1 LDATRG
7 EPGIR
12 PESAVRLASLA
23 QSDIYVRIYRRL
35 CRTDE
40 ESRVSFDAQ
49 CDLAAVVYGADDD
62 PDRLI
67 SGFAADLRRS
77 GGRPVGVVQ
86 LGRSC
91 RAENPRLGVVM
102 LPDGDVVRLAPR
114 DFAPRDFVPRDF
126 ASQDF
131 ASQDLAPRDFASRAE
146 AHVTGCRLDPD
157 RLAGLAT
164 RLAAAIEAGADLVI
178 INRFGRSEAAGKGLI
193 ELIPQALDADI
204 PVLIAVPEQRFAAWI
219 RFSEGMNV
227 RLACRREAL
236 DRWWQAVT
244 GPSRP
249 RSGAGTFCEFVK

>member
-1 LDATRG
+1 MVVYIRQ
-7 EPGIR
+7 PG
-12 PESAVRLASLA
+12 
-23 QSDIYVRIYRRL
+23 RR
-35 CRTDE
+35 C
-40 ESRVSFDAQ
+40 VSFDAQ
-49 CDLAAVVYGADDD
+49 CDLAAVVYGDDDD

-102 LPDGDVVRLAPR
+102 LPDGEVVRL
-114 DFAPRDFVPRDF
+114 

-131 ASQDLAPRDFASRAE
+131 ASQAA
-146 AHVTGCRLDPD
+146 AHMSGCRLDPD
-157 RLAGLAT
+157 RLASLAT

-178 INRFGRSEAAGKGLI
+178 INRFGRSEAEGKGLLN
-193 ELIPQALDADI
+193 LIPQALEADI
-204 PVLIAVPEQRFAAWI
+204 PVLIAVPERRFAAWI

-236 DRWWQAVT
+236 DRWWLTIA

-249 RSGAGTFCEFVK
+249 RSGAGTFCEFLK

>member
-1 LDATRG
+1 MI
-7 EPGIR
+7 EYI
-12 PESAVRLASLA
+12 AVA
-23 QSDIYVRIYRRL
+23 
-35 CRTDE
+35 CTDE
-40 ESRVSFDAQ
+40 EGCVSFDAQ
-49 CDLAAVVYGADDD
+49 CDLAAIVYGADDD

-102 LPDGDVVRLAPR
+102 LPDGEVVRL
-114 DFAPRDFVPRDF
+114 

-131 ASQDLAPRDFASRAE
+131 ATE
-146 AHVTGCRLDPD
+146 AAAHMTGCRLDSD
-157 RLAGLAT
+157 RLADLAV

-178 INRFGRSEAAGKGLI
+178 INRFGRSEAEGKGLI
-193 ELIPQALDADI
+193 DLVPQALEADI

-219 RFSEGMNV
+219 RFSEGMHV
-227 RLACRREAL
+227 RLPCRREAL
-236 DRWWQAVT
+236 DRWWRTIA

-249 RSGAGTFCEFVK
+249 RSGAATFCEFLK

>member
-1 LDATRG
+1 MVVYIRQ
-7 EPGIR
+7 PG
-12 PESAVRLASLA
+12 
-23 QSDIYVRIYRRL
+23 RR
-35 CRTDE
+35 C
-40 ESRVSFDAQ
+40 VSFDAQ
-49 CDLAAVVYGADDD
+49 CDLAAVVYGDDDD

-102 LPDGDVVRLAPR
+102 LPDGEVVRL
-114 DFAPRDFVPRDF
+114 

-131 ASQDLAPRDFASRAE
+131 ASQAA
-146 AHVTGCRLDPD
+146 AHMSGCRLDPD
-157 RLAGLAT
+157 RLASLAT

-178 INRFGRSEAAGKGLI
+178 INRFGRSEAEGKGLLN
-193 ELIPQALDADI
+193 LIPQALEADI
-204 PVLIAVPEQRFAAWI
+204 PVLIAVPERRFAAWI

-236 DRWWQAVT
+236 DRWWLTVT
-244 GPSRP
+244 GSSRP
-249 RSGAGTFCEFVK
+249 RSGAGTFCEFLK

>member
-1 LDATRG
+1 
-7 EPGIR
+7 
-12 PESAVRLASLA
+12 
-23 QSDIYVRIYRRL
+23 
-35 CRTDE
+35 
-40 ESRVSFDAQ
+40 VSFDAQ

-91 RAENPRLGVVM
+91 RAEHPRLGVVM
-102 LPDGDVVRLAPR
+102 LPDGEVVRLAPQDFAR
-114 DFAPRDFVPRDF
+114 QDFAP
-126 ASQDF
+126 Q
-131 ASQDLAPRDFASRAE
+131 DFASRAE
-146 AHVTGCRLDPD
+146 TRVTGCRLDAD

-178 INRFGRSEAAGKGLI
+178 INRFGRSEAEGKGLI
-193 ELIPQALDADI
+193 ELIPLALDADI
-204 PVLIAVPEQRFAAWI
+204 PVLIAVPEQRFAAWL

-227 RLACRREAL
+227 RLACRRETL

-249 RSGAGTFCEFVK
+249 RSGAGTFCAFVK

>member
-1 LDATRG
+1 
-7 EPGIR
+7 
-12 PESAVRLASLA
+12 
-23 QSDIYVRIYRRL
+23 
-35 CRTDE
+35 
-40 ESRVSFDAQ
+40 VSFDAQ

-102 LPDGDVVRLAPR
+102 LPDGEVVRLAPQ
-114 DFAPRDFVPRDF
+114 DFESQAF
-126 ASQDF
+126 ASQ
-131 ASQDLAPRDFASRAE
+131 AE

-157 RLAGLAT
+157 RLAGLAV

-178 INRFGRSEAAGKGLI
+178 INRFGRSEAEGKGLI
-193 ELIPQALDADI
+193 DLIPQALGADI
-204 PVLIAVPEQRFAAWI
+204 PVLIAVPEQRFAAWL

-236 DRWWQAVT
+236 DRWWLTVT
-244 GPSRP
+244 GPSR
-249 RSGAGTFCEFVK
+249 RHGGAGTFCEFAK